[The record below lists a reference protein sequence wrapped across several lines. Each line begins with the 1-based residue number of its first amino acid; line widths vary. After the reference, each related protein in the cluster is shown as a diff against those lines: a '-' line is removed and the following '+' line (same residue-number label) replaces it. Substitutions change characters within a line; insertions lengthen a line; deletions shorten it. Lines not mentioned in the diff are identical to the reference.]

1 MNLLK
6 DLQTL
11 LTPEQVTINPT
22 VLDQHGRDESYHEAV
37 IPDVVVFAESRDDVV
52 KVLQFASARQ
62 VPVTPFA
69 VGSSLEGHTIPVR
82 GGISLDLMRMNRIL
96 EIRPSDF
103 LVRVQ
108 PGLTKDQLNVAL
120 RKYGLFFSVDPGADA
135 SIGGM
140 AATNASGTTTV
151 RYGVMRDQV
160 RALEIVLADGR
171 VIQTGSLAAK
181 SSSGYHLTGLFVGSE
196 GTLGIFTEL
205 WLRVYGV
212 PEKVVAARAVFPDVL
227 ACVRASTSI
236 MGVGVPVA
244 RMEFADPLILRGVNR
259 FKGTHYPEE
268 PTLFFEFHGS
278 SGALK
283 EDVETARSLCEDEG
297 CNAFEF
303 VEGEE
308 ERRILWDAR
317 HVAATAF
324 TAQFPGKRHLATDV
338 CVPLSKLPEAVMHA
352 RALIDASPID
362 GGIVGHVGD
371 GNFHAVL
378 AVRPDDAEE
387 VARAYRIH
395 EQMVEQALALG
406 GTCTGEHGVGL
417 GKRKFQAAEHGS
429 ALAVMRSFKDLLDPQ
444 GILNPGKLVS
454 Q

>member
-6 DLQTL
+6 ELQTL

-37 IPDVVVFAESRDDVV
+37 LPDVVVFAESRDDVV
-52 KVLQFASARQ
+52 KVLQFASAHQ

-96 EIRPSDF
+96 EVRPSDF

-196 GTLGIFTEL
+196 GTLGVITEL

-212 PEKVVAARAVFPDVL
+212 PEKVVAARAVFADVL

-259 FKGTHYPEE
+259 FKGTHYLEE

-297 CNAFEF
+297 CKAFEF

-308 ERRILWDAR
+308 ERRKLWDAR